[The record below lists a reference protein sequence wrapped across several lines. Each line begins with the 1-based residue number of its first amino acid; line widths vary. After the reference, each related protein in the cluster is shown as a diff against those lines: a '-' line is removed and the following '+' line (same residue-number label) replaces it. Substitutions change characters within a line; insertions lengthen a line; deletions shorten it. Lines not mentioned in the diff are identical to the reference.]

1 MYGAPVNLSLP
12 ANRVAVKICGLT
24 NQEDALAAV
33 EAGADMLGFNTWIGT
48 KRHIDLKNNAA
59 WIASLPVIRIALL
72 VNATLPEAAK
82 IAEVPLIDALQL
94 HGDEDEDYCAAAAA
108 LGKPIIKAI
117 RAKDAASF
125 RNADCFS
132 TPHIL
137 LDAMVPGTYGGTGSR
152 LDTGLVR
159 QFQSQFPR
167 LTLWIAGGLTPEN
180 VADATTAIRPAAV
193 DVSSGVEREVG
204 RKDMAK
210 MRAFVAE
217 AQKSA

>member
-24 NQEDALAAV
+24 NHEDALAALD
-33 EAGADMLGFNTWIGT
+33 AGADMLGFNTWMGT
-48 KRHIDLKNNAA
+48 KRHIDLKNNAG

-82 IAEVPLIDALQL
+82 IAGLPFVDALQL
-94 HGDEDEDYCAAAAA
+94 HGDENEEFCAAAAS

-137 LDAMVPGTYGGTGSR
+137 LDALVPGSYGGTGSR

-159 QFQSQFPR
+159 QFQSQFPG
-167 LTLWIAGGLTPEN
+167 LTLWLAGGLTPEN
-180 VADATTAIRPAAV
+180 VAEAAASIQPAVV
-193 DVSSGVEREVG
+193 DVSSGVEREMG
-204 RKDMAK
+204 RKDLAK
-210 MRAFVAE
+210 MRAFVTE
-217 AQKSA
+217 ARKSA